1 MKGNIRKKIISTSFF
16 FFTYICYRDKII
28 LDGDYVNRQEDLTNV
43 FDKRWKANHNDDVKK
58 ARNKEKNFMN
68 KMFNTNINTIS
79 NNSVIT
85 PDEMARNLH
94 NNMNSANRGIN
105 QSKINRIVG
114 KFK

>member
-1 MKGNIRKKIISTSFF
+1 M
-16 FFTYICYRDKII
+16 Y
-28 LDGDYVNRQEDLTNV
+28 
-43 FDKRWKANHNDDVKK
+43 
-58 ARNKEKNFMN
+58 

-85 PDEMARNLH
+85 PGEMVSNLH
-94 NNMNSANRGIN
+94 NNMESANRGIN

>member
-28 LDGDYVNRQEDLTNV
+28 LDGDYVNRQEDLTKV

-58 ARNKEKNFMN
+58 ARDKEKDFMN
-68 KMFNTNINTIS
+68 KMFNTNSIS
-79 NNSVIT
+79 DSRIIP

>member
-28 LDGDYVNRQEDLTNV
+28 LDGDYVNRQEDLTKV

-58 ARNKEKNFMN
+58 ARDKEKDFMN
-68 KMFNTNINTIS
+68 KMS

-85 PDEMARNLH
+85 PGEMVSNLH
-94 NNMNSANRGIN
+94 NNMESANRGIN

>member
-1 MKGNIRKKIISTSFF
+1 MTLKKLGI
-16 FFTYICYRDKII
+16 
-28 LDGDYVNRQEDLTNV
+28 
-43 FDKRWKANHNDDVKK
+43 KK
-58 ARNKEKNFMN
+58 EALHWSSFMN

-85 PDEMARNLH
+85 PGEMVSNLH
-94 NNMNSANRGIN
+94 NNMESANRGIN